1 MRKLVLGGLILL
13 LLIGGLLAFAVSNLN
28 SLVEAN
34 KDRLLAQA
42 EQALGRPLQIGDI
55 DTQPVG
61 RDRRPAA
68 KRGPGRRSGFFLR
81 HLCPRRRPANQAQ
94 AHAAPQTRA

>member
-13 LLIGGLLAFAVSNLN
+13 LLVGGLVAFAVSNLN

-42 EQALGRPLQIGDI
+42 EQVLGRPLQIGDI
-55 DTQPVG
+55 DISLWGGIGARLQNVALA
-61 RDRRPAA
+61 DDPAF
-68 KRGPGRRSGFFLR
+68 SLR